1 MNDKVKKYLKTI
13 LQIAFFALVL
23 GLTFYVVFHGQDMG
37 AIIASITKINVGLL
51 IAALVMALLYV
62 CCEGYMI
69 WLMVGEDQGIKS
81 LFKCISY
88 SCIGF
93 FYSGITPGA
102 SGGQPMQLYY
112 MSKDG
117 FSFSRSC
124 AALTVV
130 AIGNK
135 IVLAVTGIL
144 LLIFWNK
151 PMHENF
157 GDKMW
162 WYYLGLVMLAFIVFV
177 LCELI
182 FAPDFLEKKIM
193 KGNMFLERKKIFKK
207 DNAEKRRE
215 KVRTFFDGYRDV
227 RHEMKVHK
235 SKVVRVLVIS
245 FIQRAFLVGLTYM
258 IYLGFG
264 LTGTSG
270 VYIFL
275 TQLSIYITVDM
286 LPLPGG
292 QGISEFLYRSVFAS
306 VFTGELLTASM
317 CISRLT
323 SFYFLLFLSLAVA
336 IYKSVKTFV
345 VGNRRRDMVRKELG
359 EEWRSKLCS

>member
-1 MNDKVKKYLKTI
+1 MNDKTKKYLKTI
-13 LQIAFFALVL
+13 LQIVFFALVL
-23 GLTFYVVFHGQDMG
+23 GLTFYVVFKGQDIS
-37 AIIASITKINVGLL
+37 AIMESITKINVGLL
-51 IAALVMALLYV
+51 IAALIMALLYV

-69 WLMVGEDQGIKS
+69 WLMVGNEHGIKS

-112 MSKDG
+112 MSRDG

-135 IVLAVTGIL
+135 LVLALSGIL

-151 PMHENF
+151 PLHENF
-157 GDKMW
+157 GGNMW
-162 WYYLGLVMLAFIVFV
+162 WYYLGLVMLVFIVFV

-193 KGNMFLERKKIFKK
+193 KGNIFFEKKKLFKRE
-207 DNAEKRRE
+207 NAEKRRE
-215 KVRTFFDGYRDV
+215 RIRTFFDGYRDV

-235 SKVVRVLVIS
+235 SKVVRVVIIS
-245 FIQRAFLVGLTYM
+245 FVQRAFLVGLTYM

-270 VYIFL
+270 IYIFL
-275 TQLSIYITVDM
+275 TQLSIFITVDM

-292 QGISEFLYRSVFAS
+292 QGISEFLYKSVFAK

-323 SFYFLLFLSLAVA
+323 SFYFLLFLSLAVSV
-336 IYKSVKTFV
+336 YKSVRTFV
-345 VGNRRRDMVRKELG
+345 IGNKKRDMVREDLE
-359 EEWRSKLCS
+359 EEWRSNLCS